1 MNVCE
6 PVFERWL
13 ISDTFAC
20 RQGKGRLA
28 ALDRARKF
36 AACHPFFLKLD
47 VRRYFDSVPH
57 DVLYR
62 RLDRLIKDP
71 RLLCLLHR
79 IIGSFSTTPGRG
91 LPIGSLTSQHF
102 ANAYLGALDR
112 FVKERLR
119 VTGYVRNQD
128 TDLAGLL
135 RHEYKVDRPEDLTIR
150 QASELIDLLKA
161 PAEG

>member
-1 MNVCE
+1 MITAPCFDERVLHHAIMNVCE
-6 PVFERWL
+6 PLFDRWL
-13 ISDTFAC
+13 IDDTFAC
-20 RQGKGRLA
+20 RTAKDVRLPLIGRDSLPPS
-28 ALDRARKF
+28 
-36 AACHPFFLKLD
+36 HPFFLKLD
-47 VRRYFDSVPH
+47 VRKYFDSVPH

-119 VTGYVRNQD
+119 VTGYVRYMD
-128 TDLAGLL
+128 DFVLWSHTTARLRIASGRGL
-135 RHEYKVDRPEDLTIR
+135 
-150 QASELIDLLKA
+150 
-161 PAEG
+161 